1 MVTALAELR
10 TTAGEM
16 SSRVL
21 GAKACI
27 TTPSFNVSI
36 ISGAYLGYPE
46 GTEKVSSL
54 YSKSHL
60 RTIKVHSPP
69 PPKKIHL
76 EIKGKILF
84 FALKCIEKKNLREK
98 KNRINRPL
106 S

>member
-60 RTIKVHSPP
+60 RTIKVHPP

-76 EIKGKILF
+76 EIKGKNTILCF
-84 FALKCIEKKNLREK
+84 EMHRKEK
-98 KNRINRPL
+98 P
-106 S
+106 